1 MSIMKKSIATGF
13 AVLAF
18 SAASAAYASDAEVVA
33 MHITFITKS
42 NSNAQDPNLD
52 VKIYNKQHELV
63 AENNPVPGTWENG
76 SINSIS
82 LDLKKPFNQSDIS
95 GGSVELDIH
104 PAASQTWK
112 FDYNI
117 STTYSDNSLAWQ
129 RWNGKELSKDKPT
142 LSDNLTGQ

>member
-1 MSIMKKSIATGF
+1 MSVTKNVIAVGF
-13 AVLAF
+13 AVFAF
-18 SAASAAYASDAEVVA
+18 AAATTAYASDPEVVA

-42 NSNAQDPNLD
+42 NTNAQDPNLD

-63 AENNPVPGTWENG
+63 AENNPVPGTWEAG

-95 GGSVELDIH
+95 GGSVGLDIH
-104 PAASQTWK
+104 PAAAQTWK
-112 FDYNI
+112 FAYNI

-129 RWNGKELSKDKPT
+129 RWDGKELSKDKAS